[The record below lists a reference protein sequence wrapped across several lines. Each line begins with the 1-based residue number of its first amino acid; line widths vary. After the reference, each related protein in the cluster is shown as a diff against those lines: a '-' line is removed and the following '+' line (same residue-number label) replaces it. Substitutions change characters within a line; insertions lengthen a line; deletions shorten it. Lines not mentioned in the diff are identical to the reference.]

1 MEQTLPLYKINT
13 LKQEQIHVHFTVF
26 ETAQELT
33 TADQLLLKKARQAT
47 VDAYAPYSQFHV
59 GAAALLQNGEIVIGS
74 NQENAS
80 SPAGLCAERVLLAT
94 ASSLYKHVPINTIAV
109 SYHNHKTNSNNK
121 PVSPCG
127 ICRQSLLEYQIQQQ
141 KPIRL
146 VLAGM
151 EGNVF
156 IIEDVSSLLPLSFS
170 GADME

>member
-1 MEQTLPLYKINT
+1 MEQAIPFYKINT

-33 TADQLLLKKARQAT
+33 EADQLLLRKAQLAT
-47 VDAYAPYSQFHV
+47 ADAYAPYSQFHV
-59 GAAALLQNGEIVIGS
+59 GAAALLQNGEIITGS

-80 SPAGLCAERVLLAT
+80 SPAGLCAERVLLAA
-94 ASSLYKHVPINTIAV
+94 ASSLYKQIPIDTIAV
-109 SYHNHKTNSNNK
+109 SYHNKKNDNNSK

-146 VLAGM
+146 ILAGM
-151 EGNVF
+151 EGKVF
-156 IIEDVSSLLPLSFS
+156 IIEDVSTLLPLSFS

>member
-1 MEQTLPLYKINT
+1 MEQTLPLYKINI

-33 TADQLLLKKARQAT
+33 KADQLLLKKAQQAT
-47 VDAYAPYSQFHV
+47 ADAYAPYSQFHV
-59 GAAALLQNGEIVIGS
+59 GAAALLQNGEIVTGS

-94 ASSLYKHVPINTIAV
+94 VSSLYKQVPIDSIAV
-109 SYHNHKTNSNNK
+109 SYHNKKNENNSK

-146 VLAGM
+146 ILSGM
-151 EGNVF
+151 EGKVF
-156 IIEDVSSLLPLSFS
+156 ILEDVTTLLPLSFS
-170 GADME
+170 SADIK